1 MLNAPQSR
9 ALVAILSENS
19 IEAAAR
25 SAKLSKGTLYKYLK
39 CPAFKSELETA
50 QQELYKATLFKLKSA
65 TSKAVAILIG
75 LLDSDDE
82 AQQRMA
88 AKTIL
93 EFAFRSQELNLDD
106 RIAALEEVV
115 RQNPSERLSFAS
127 F

>member
-50 QQELYKATLFKLKSA
+50 QQELYTAALFKLKSA

-82 AQQRMA
+82 GQQRMS